1 MRKTANLAARKDN
14 LRNLEETFRYDE
26 LYRLVGVRLN
36 GGNHDGIK
44 YDAYG
49 RMASKQ
55 AYGQTVFEGA
65 QYETYDHAGRLKPHA
80 MSGATMALRPF
91 STDNQDITYTMF
103 DKVKTIS
110 QSGNG
115 PRMSLSY
122 TYGHDRQ
129 RIHMEEK
136 IGDYTLREKRYG
148 DHCEIM
154 TENRYTV
161 SRTFLS
167 GPLGV
172 FAVVEHHG
180 DGDELHYVYK
190 DHLGNWTTITDGAGN
205 VEREQ
210 SFDAWGNPRD
220 AETWSGGYNGPLM
233 FDRGFTGHE
242 HLTSFGLINMNG
254 RMYDPVM
261 STFLSPDNYIQSPD
275 YSQSFNRYAYC
286 MNNPLKYTDP
296 SGWVMV
302 GGMKPMPWSTPLQR
316 PVHGPSTLTNAYNL
330 VNLAFYGNLY
340 GPDFAGGAGGSG
352 CSGGAVSMSDLQGTY
367 GYYAAYQANSVHNY
381 TFPSAQLQLIRNWH
395 NNPSHSTNS
404 DVREAGITNVSVGTL
419 HGQLDGKDG
428 YRNSYYHWTDNS
440 GKARFAAVCLEYV
453 GGNSKGT
460 SVLSLQP
467 LGWYGEGNML
477 LSGMLNVGGIYSM
490 IGSKLY
496 YNETLGFW
504 RGRNGQFQ
512 GLHFNGN
519 RYTGGRLKY
528 GKAMSNHFRMVS
540 SLFNTAGMM
549 VSASQCYAAESIDD
563 KIQYGADVIIGGIG
577 FMPGGGGISTFWFL
591 GGRELVFQYGNTMV
605 EMMNNGIN
613 PGYLVYQPF
622 K

>member
-1 MRKTANLAARKDN
+1 MWYDYDDFCNLAARKDN

-26 LYRLVGVRLN
+26 LNRLTDISLN
-36 GGNHDGIK
+36 GVPTGHMA
-44 YDAYG
+44 YDALG
-49 RMASKQ
+49 RMTDKRTDGQQVFAS
-55 AYGQTVFEGA
+55 A

-91 STDNQDITYTMF
+91 PTDSQNITYTMF
-103 DKVKTIS
+103 DKVETIS

-190 DHLGNWTTITDGAGN
+190 DHLGSWTTITDGAGN

-302 GGMKPMPWSTPLQR
+302 GGMKPMPWSIPLQR

-352 CSGGAVSMSDLQGTY
+352 CSGGAVSMSDYQGTY

-453 GGNSKGT
+453 GGNSKGI

-467 LGWYGEGNML
+467 LGWYGNERTASAPELQFNSSNLYIYDGHWKTAPMVHSMQGGQIVRVVVTNNNQLGVTLQLQDVSTFYYDGWFKRKKYSGECHTFQLFPYCSKSFDFYRWVEYPYSWQFELSTPISDAANVSVMFYSDWV
-477 LSGMLNVGGIYSM
+477 SGMPPS
-490 IGSKLY
+490 
-496 YNETLGFW
+496 
-504 RGRNGQFQ
+504 RD
-512 GLHFNGN
+512 
-519 RYTGGRLKY
+519 
-528 GKAMSNHFRMVS
+528 RM
-540 SLFNTAGMM
+540 
-549 VSASQCYAAESIDD
+549 Y
-563 KIQYGADVIIGGIG
+563 
-577 FMPGGGGISTFWFL
+577 P
-591 GGRELVFQYGNTMV
+591 
-605 EMMNNGIN
+605 
-613 PGYLVYQPF
+613 
-622 K
+622 